1 MFTKYDAKFGA
12 VKLQRT
18 TPTTS
23 ITGKRKQ
30 QWSWIYGS
38 ENEYTPPITPPNL
51 ASYLVNI
58 IVSSDLTLE

>member
-1 MFTKYDAKFGA
+1 MFTKYDGKFGA

-38 ENEYTPPITPPNL
+38 ENEYTPPITPP
-51 ASYLVNI
+51 
-58 IVSSDLTLE
+58 